1 MSRGRKPVQRRE
13 HGTRACYLRGPGP
26 GTGEGCRCPAC
37 NWADYAW
44 GVERERRIARGDW
57 APWTDAAP
65 VRAHVDSLIRAG
77 LTQEN
82 VAALAGVA
90 PGSMT
95 HLMRGSNGNPPARRI
110 RPESARKILA
120 VRWPR
125 AELPPLSM
133 VDSTGTQRRLQ
144 ALVTNGWPMAWLADE
159 LAMKRTNFSV
169 MMRRTQVRASTA
181 AVVRALYDRLWDQPP
196 PQDTPRKAADV
207 RAARELAAGEE
218 WAPPMAWDDSKIDNP
233 AARPAGVRRASVIQA
248 KRYASAGVGARM
260 EP

>member
-1 MSRGRKPVQRRE
+1 VSGGRKPVQRRE

-37 NWADYAW
+37 SRADYAW
-44 GVERERRIARGDW
+44 GVERERGIARGDW

-65 VRAHVDSLIRAG
+65 ARAHVGRLMRTG

-82 VAALAGVA
+82 VAVLAGVA

-95 HLMRGSNGNPPARRI
+95 HLMRGSNGNPPARCI
-110 RPESARKILA
+110 RPETARKILA
-120 VRWPR
+120 VRPLR
-125 AELPPLSM
+125 AELPPRGM
-133 VDSTGTQRRLQ
+133 VDSTGTLRRLQ

-169 MMRRTQVRASTA
+169 MMRGSQVRASTA
-181 AVVRALYDRLWDQPP
+181 AAVRALYDRLWDQPP

-207 RAARELAAGEE
+207 RAARKLAGREE

-233 AARPAGVRRASVIQA
+233 AARPAGRRRAFAIQGSTRVDA
-248 KRYASAGVGARM
+248 WV
-260 EP
+260 EL